1 MIFRKKTSKN
11 LLLIILLNAF
21 AFIVT
26 AQNQYQ
32 LKTTI
37 RLAGDGKWDYLKMD
51 EPKDRL
57 FISHFD
63 RVHVINTITNKE
75 IKAFNHLQG
84 VHGIAL
90 APNLNKGF
98 ISNGL
103 DNTVTV
109 FNYTN
114 LDSIT
119 TIPLKAEKADAI
131 LFEPVTKTV
140 WVFCGKSNNV
150 AIIDPANNTVLGY
163 VATGAGPEFAAH
175 NDKGIIYNNLEVD
188 NQVVIIDAK
197 IAKPIKTIALGPNT
211 APTGIAIDINNQV
224 LFSTCADSKELV
236 VIDLKTNAII
246 TRLAISANVDAVAY
260 DEKQQLVFCSG
271 GDGITTVYKQQSKS
285 TYILFQEI
293 KTLPGAKT
301 LAINKKGNLFYLST
315 ATYKEGTKTILPNS
329 FSVLVFG
336 N

>member
-1 MIFRKKTSKN
+1 MKKF
-11 LLLIILLNAF
+11 LVVVFAICFAGFLN
-21 AFIVT
+21 

-32 LKTTI
+32 LKSTI
-37 RLAGDGKWDYLKMD
+37 HLAGDGKWDYLKMD

-57 FISHFD
+57 FISHLD

-75 IKAFNHLQG
+75 IKTFNHLQG

-103 DNTVTV
+103 NNTVTV
-109 FNYTN
+109 FNYTS

-119 TIPLKAEKADAI
+119 TIHLKAEKADAI

-140 WVFCGKSNNV
+140 WVFCGKSNNA
-150 AIIDPANNTVLGY
+150 AIIDATNNTVLGY

-175 NDKGIIYNNLEVD
+175 NEKGIIYNNLEVD

-211 APTGIAIDINNQV
+211 APTGIAIDLANNV

-271 GDGITTVYKQQSKS
+271 GDGITTVFKQQSKIKY
-285 TYILFQEI
+285 TLFQEI
-293 KTLPGAKT
+293 KTMPGAKT
-301 LAINKKGNLFYLST
+301 LAINKKGNLLYLST

-329 FSVLVFG
+329 FNLLVFG